1 MITHSALQH
10 MARLKA
16 THGIALDS
24 TGVKFNTIMMLS
36 QKPDLTSAEIAV
48 LEHFVHSNNTVLKNT
63 VYMGD
68 QIIHPVSSNS
78 TVYYKKVDGTYAERA
93 PGTGPIRPAIPPGFA
108 PLGKRR
114 GRPPLDRSNTQV
126 FVNKE

>member
-1 MITHSALQH
+1 

-36 QKPDLTSAEIAV
+36 QKTDLTTAEIAV

-63 VYMGD
+63 VYIGD

-78 TVYYKKVDGTYAERA
+78 TVYYKTQTGNYAERA
-93 PGTGPIRPAIPPGFA
+93 PGTGPVRPAIPPGFA
-108 PLGKRR
+108 PPGKKR
-114 GRPPLDRSNTQV
+114 GRPPLDRSKTQN
-126 FVNKE
+126 FTQD

>member
-1 MITHSALQH
+1 

-36 QKPDLTSAEIAV
+36 QKPTLTTAEVAV

-63 VYMGD
+63 VYLGD
-68 QIIHPVSSNS
+68 QIIN
-78 TVYYKKVDGTYAERA
+78 TTAANATTYYRKPDGSYAERA
-93 PGTGPIRPAIPPGFA
+93 PGTGPIRAVANHNGFS
-108 PLGKRR
+108 PNGKRL
-114 GRPPLDRSNTQV
+114 GRPPLDRSKTKNFTQD
-126 FVNKE
+126 